1 MLHRGRRLAR
11 PEELRYNTAM
21 TRWHR
26 QPRFWLV
33 LALAIVL
40 IAAAG
45 LWLRGTP
52 SGSDQSPLPTPVA
65 AAVSPL
71 STPIPENGP
80 LSPPSSWSN
89 GGAVLLW
96 VALGIL
102 LALSIAFIILRWYRS
117 AA

>member
-1 MLHRGRRLAR
+1 M
-11 PEELRYNTAM
+11 RYNTAM
-21 TRWHR
+21 TRWYRH
-26 QPRFWLV
+26 PRFWLV
-33 LALAIVL
+33 LALAVVL

-45 LWLRGTP
+45 LWLRGAQ
-52 SGSDQSPLPTPVA
+52 SGSDQSPLSTPVA
-65 AAVSPL
+65 ARVSPL
-71 STPIPENGP
+71 STPIPENAP
-80 LSPPSSWSN
+80 PSPPSSWTN